1 MTRFLI
7 AAAQV
12 APVFM
17 DRDATIEKACMCTAE
32 AGSHGARLLV
42 FPETFV
48 PGYPC
53 WTWIVPPKEN
63 RMLAGLYAELVSESI
78 DVPGPETEKL
88 CDAARRAG
96 VFIVVG
102 VNERNTGSSGSS
114 LYNTIL
120 YIDEKGTLLGKHRKL
135 VPTAPERMVWSQ
147 GDGSTLDV
155 YESSLGKIGGLI
167 CWENYMPLARYA
179 MYAWGTQIYV
189 APTWDT
195 GEPWLSTLRHIAKEG
210 RVYVVGCSGA
220 IRLADIPDRYEF
232 KNLYAQDD
240 EWVNVGD
247 SAIVN
252 PDGKIIAGPSNRK
265 EEILYAEIDSA
276 QMTGPRWKLDVAGH
290 YGRPDV
296 FQLTVNRRSSPFIS
310 EEGP

>member
-12 APVFM
+12 APVFL
-17 DRDATIEKACMCTAE
+17 DRDATIEKACMCTAD

-53 WTWIVPPKEN
+53 WTWLVPPREN
-63 RMLAGLYAELVSESI
+63 RMLAELYAELVSESI

-88 CDAARRAG
+88 CAAARRAG
-96 VFIVVG
+96 VFVVIG
-102 VNERNTGSSGSS
+102 VNERNADSSGSS

-120 YIDEKGTLLGKHRKL
+120 YIDERGTLLGKHRKL
-135 VPTAPERMVWSQ
+135 LPTAPERMVHSQ
-147 GDGSTLDV
+147 G
-155 YESSLGKIGGLI
+155 E
-167 CWENYMPLARYA
+167 
-179 MYAWGTQIYV
+179 
-189 APTWDT
+189 
-195 GEPWLSTLRHIAKEG
+195 
-210 RVYVVGCSGA
+210 
-220 IRLADIPDRYEF
+220 
-232 KNLYAQDD
+232 

-247 SAIVN
+247 SAIVS

-265 EEILYAEIDSA
+265 EEILYAEVDRA
-276 QMTGPRWKLDVAGH
+276 QMTGSRWKLDVAGH

-296 FQLTVNRRSSPFIS
+296 FNLAVNRRTSPFIS
-310 EEGP
+310 EEKLLP